1 MKIKNMSLNIF
12 TLILI
17 FLLNI
22 TTMKAEAETRG
33 GHYLAGLKSWKTS
46 GSFTRLELDDENISG
61 YVKGKYANI
70 YKELDGKGIIKAG
83 TVIEAS
89 FTEISPSTHMTFWNV
104 SPEGKWEMVK
114 DISGKEVQGNVYK
127 AKFDKD
133 ITCIGINGYDGNYI
147 CVKNFKIYV
156 GAGAETYET
165 ITGLKSWKTSGS
177 FTGLELDDENISG
190 YVKGKYANIYKELDT
205 N

>member
-70 YKELDGKGIIKAG
+70 YKELDGKGRNGNRSKLYRDKPVYPHDILECIAG
-83 TVIEAS
+83 RKVGDGEGYIRKG
-89 FTEISPSTHMTFWNV
+89 STR
-104 SPEGKWEMVK
+104 KR
-114 DISGKEVQGNVYK
+114 I
-127 AKFDKD
+127 
-133 ITCIGINGYDGNYI
+133 
-147 CVKNFKIYV
+147 
-156 GAGAETYET
+156 
-165 ITGLKSWKTSGS
+165 
-177 FTGLELDDENISG
+177 
-190 YVKGKYANIYKELDT
+190 
-205 N
+205 